1 MWCSFWCQGSGPI
14 SLVSCFSK
22 AFEKCVWKK
31 KVFSCILNCTTC
43 NMVLCREGR
52 WKQIFYHFFN
62 TLARECAPVSKLTP
76 LILILMGVLAYLQ
89 ISVRDFLCT
98 FLIVRILFM
107 GLGIFPCPTSLSGVP
122 QGSVLGFSL
131 FNAYANGLCESIRYS
146 RFVQYADDLKN
157 FSALNH

>member
-76 LILILMGVLAYLQ
+76 LILIWLRHFTLSAIPFFCAGSFGIPANKCAWFSLYLSNRKNFVHGSGDFSVSY
-89 ISVRDFLCT
+89 IFIWSSSRVSVR
-98 FLIVRILFM
+98 LFP
-107 GLGIFPCPTSLSGVP
+107 F
-122 QGSVLGFSL
+122 
-131 FNAYANGLCESIRYS
+131 
-146 RFVQYADDLKN
+146 
-157 FSALNH
+157 